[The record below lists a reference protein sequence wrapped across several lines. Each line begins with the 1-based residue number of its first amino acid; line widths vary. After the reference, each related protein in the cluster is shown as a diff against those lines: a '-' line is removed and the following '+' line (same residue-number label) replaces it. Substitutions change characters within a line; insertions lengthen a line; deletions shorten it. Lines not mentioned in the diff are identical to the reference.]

1 MRLKWEYML
10 TVVFLIFTVIF
21 LLLIAL
27 QINLG
32 KNYRAQKLEEL
43 FNVPSSGFSVEGI
56 PNYQFNYKVVGD
68 YTDIVERPLFFKSR
82 EPIVIG
88 DTEEES
94 VEKGE
99 ALGNISIDLVGII
112 NTPEGVFALFQDPKA
127 KSYEEKFK
135 RLAEGDEIDGWQ
147 LKEIQ
152 NDRVI
157 IILGSEDKV
166 VLLSKPR
173 AAPAPAKKRK
183 SRRSNPFNK
192 KTKK

>member
-1 MRLKWEYML
+1 ML
-10 TVVFLIFTVIF
+10 TIVFLIFTVIF

-27 QINLG
+27 EINLG

-43 FNVPSSGFSVEGI
+43 FNVPSSGFSLESI
-56 PNYQFNYKVVGD
+56 PNYQFNYKAVDD

-88 DTEEES
+88 DTEKELVEE
-94 VEKGE
+94 GE
-99 ALGNISIDLVGII
+99 ALGSISIDLVGII
-112 NTPEGVFALFQDPKA
+112 NTPEGVFALFQDPNA
-127 KSYEEKFK
+127 QSHEEKFK
-135 RLAEGDEIDGWQ
+135 RLAEGDKIDGWQ

-157 IILGSEDKV
+157 ISGSEDKV
-166 VLLSKPR
+166 VHLSKPR